1 MGYKSPRCTD
11 TRAILGAPGR
21 KSGITLTFL
30 CRGRHQNWRKGSR
43 KTTAFAS
50 EVYSDCGSRAFSV
63 IQLCVGSP
71 LQYRAAPQWPC
82 HRIQGP
88 PSGCAWCA
96 AQAGVAAWPLTSGTY
111 CISQLG
117 LSKREESRKPVND

>member
-11 TRAILGAPGR
+11 TRGILGAQGR

-50 EVYSDCGSRAFSV
+50 EVYSDCGLKSIFSHSASCWVTTPAPSSSPMALSSYPRTSFRMCVVCCPSRGGGLASD
-63 IQLCVGSP
+63 IWNL
-71 LQYRAAPQWPC
+71 LYLTA
-82 HRIQGP
+82 GP
-88 PSGCAWCA
+88 
-96 AQAGVAAWPLTSGTY
+96 VK
-111 CISQLG
+111 
-117 LSKREESRKPVND
+117 KRGKQEAC